1 MIVTLNDLPTAK
13 GTLVYP
19 LTGLWRADVILA
31 RAAANAPVQAGQK
44 VRLAFASTAFSGTTI
59 QAGPERG
66 LWRVIAVAGK
76 GGISRPVKPRTYQSM
91 DALAILRDTLGEVRE
106 ELDGSSS
113 VDYAPQS
120 WVRLAGPAYGAVV
133 ALIRAAKANWRMTPE
148 GRVWAGVDAWS
159 TYRLQTPVLEEGPGR
174 VVLQL
179 DPALTPGVVL
189 EGYGRV
195 LEVIHEWAPNRA
207 RTEVRYDPA

>member
-1 MIVTLNDLPTAK
+1 MIVTLNDFPTAR

-19 LTGLWRADVILA
+19 LTGLWRADVVLA
-31 RAAANAPVQAGQK
+31 RAAADTPVQAGQE
-44 VRLAFASTAFSGTTI
+44 VRLAFSEVVYQGTAV

-66 LWRVIAVAGK
+66 LLRATLIAGK
-76 GGISRPVKPRTYQSM
+76 GKMSDPVRPKTYQSM
-91 DALAILRDTLGEVRE
+91 DALAILRDTLGEVGE
-106 ELDGSSS
+106 ELDGASSL
-113 VDYAPQS
+113 DYTPQT
-120 WVRLAGPAYGAVV
+120 WVRLKGLAYGAVATLV
-133 ALIRAAKANWRMTPE
+133 RAAKANWRMTPE

-159 TYRLQTPVLEEGPGR
+159 TYRLQTPVLEEEPGR

-195 LEVIHEWAPNRA
+195 LEVIHDWASNRA

>member
-19 LTGLWRADVILA
+19 LTGLWRADVVLA
-31 RAAANAPVQAGQK
+31 RAAADAPVQAGQE
-44 VRLAFASTAFSGTTI
+44 VRLAFAEVEYRGTAVQT
-59 QAGPERG
+59 GPERG
-66 LWRVIAVAGK
+66 LWRVIAIAGRGK
-76 GGISRPVKPRTYQSM
+76 MGRPVKPRTYQSM
-91 DALAILRDTLGEVRE
+91 DALAILRDILGEVE

-120 WVRLAGPAYGAVV
+120 WVRLAGPAYGAVA